1 MENKI
6 DNVNKP
12 SHYQLDC
19 GVESIKI
26 IETVLGTR
34 GFISFC
40 LGNVLKYLIRAE
52 KKNKLEDYKKASK
65 YLEWII
71 ERDNEIKHHINIKQM
86 EQELGITWNKIIT
99 EIAKDLNVDDAVELD
114 AIFINVFNENYEMAR
129 DILDDFIKEYG
140 VDSND

>member
-6 DNVNKP
+6 DNINNAK
-12 SHYQLDC
+12 HYQIC
-19 GVESIKI
+19 GFNSIKI
-26 IETVLGTR
+26 IEKILGKE
-34 GFISFC
+34 GFVAFC
-40 LGNVLKYLIRAE
+40 LGNILKYLIRAE
-52 KKNKLEDYKKASK
+52 KKNKLEDYKKAAK

-71 ERDNEIKHHINIKQM
+71 EREHGIEINIKEM

-114 AIFINVFNENYEMAR
+114 AIFRNIFDENYEMAR

>member
-1 MENKI
+1 MENKK

-19 GVESIKI
+19 GIESIKI

-71 ERDNEIKHHINIKQM
+71 GNPLACDFEIVQTLNT
-86 EQELGITWNKIIT
+86 ETLGSSLDVKWEDIIS
-99 EIAKDLNVDDAVELD
+99 
-114 AIFINVFNENYEMAR
+114 
-129 DILDDFIKEYG
+129 G
-140 VDSND
+140 VSGN